1 MAKQKNVDETPKDGT
16 DKDLTDAEFIA
27 LKTADTDK
35 TESDSFVKVFVI
47 PAGPKPTEGNGFS
60 HEANKAAT
68 RQFAILSGLRP
79 TGEVSLDSTTE
90 QKRGDLSVG
99 WELTYSVPVQPAAKY
114 NPESD
119 PVYVVAPGEDA
130 PANTDQAASDAG
142 TGKSDPQVTPPL
154 S

>member
-1 MAKQKNVDETPKDGT
+1 MAAKKEDAAPKDGV
-16 DKDLTDAEFIA
+16 DKDLTDGEFIA

-35 TESDSFVKVFVI
+35 DSSDSFVKVYVI
-47 PAGPKPTEGNGFS
+47 PAGPKPTEENGFS

-79 TGEVSLDSTTE
+79 TGDVSLSSTKE

-99 WELTYSVPVQPAAKY
+99 WELTYTVPVQPASKY
-114 NPESD
+114 DVETN
-119 PVYVVAPGEDA
+119 PVYVLAPGESA
-130 PANTDQAASDAG
+130 PANTDQAADDAG
-142 TGKSDPQVTPPL
+142 TGKPDPQVTPPL